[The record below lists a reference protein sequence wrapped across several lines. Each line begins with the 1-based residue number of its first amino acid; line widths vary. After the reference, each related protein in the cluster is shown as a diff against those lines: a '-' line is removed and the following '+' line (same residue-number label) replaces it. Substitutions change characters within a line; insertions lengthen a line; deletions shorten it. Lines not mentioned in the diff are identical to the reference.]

1 MTTSLPTAGPTAA
14 RVGGATAA
22 TSPIDAGG
30 PGARGADEGPDGS
43 ADGSADEAADAVAD
57 EVPAVPTLLAPD
69 PDAGAPEDASSS
81 LQAASRAGGRVPGGL
96 VVASEWTWRLL
107 TVALGIGVVLYLL
120 SFVAELIIPV
130 AIALLLA
137 ALLHPVKDFLD
148 RHGIHGGAAAGL
160 TLLAFVAFVAGLFTL
175 VGTRIATDYDLLSK
189 QVVTA
194 VAQLQTRL
202 DSIGLSHDV
211 LVKGYDQIKKTLTSG
226 GSGVVSSALSVGTEI
241 GTIATSTFI
250 ALFCLFFFLLDGR
263 GIWDFLAGLFPGRG
277 HDVVHDRGRRA
288 YFALTGYV
296 RATVL
301 VAGADALGVF
311 IVTNVLRVP
320 LAFPL
325 AVLVFVGA
333 FVPIVGT
340 LASGTVSVLVAFVS
354 HGPVYAVFML
364 IGVLLVVEV
373 EGHVLQPLLLG
384 RAVRLHPLAVFL
396 SITAGGVLYGIAGI
410 FFAVPVTA
418 ALVAVIRT
426 APAPPRVHRHRGL
439 VDWLRRRPRPG
450 TGPRA
455 AAADDGRAVD
465 AEAIGRG
472 ASGR

>member
-1 MTTSLPTAGPTAA
+1 MTTSLPTAGPAAA

-22 TSPIDAGG
+22 TSPAGAAG
-30 PGARGADEGPDGS
+30 SAARGADEA
-43 ADGSADEAADAVAD
+43 ADGAADPVADEATV

-130 AIALLLA
+130 AIAILLA
-137 ALLHPVKDFLD
+137 ALLHPVKDLLD
-148 RHGIHGGAAAGL
+148 RHGVHGGAAAGL

-175 VGTRIATDYDLLSK
+175 VGTRIATDYDQLSA
-189 QVVTA
+189 QVTTA

-202 DSIGLSHDV
+202 NSIGLTHDV

-288 YFALTGYV
+288 YFAITGYV

-301 VAGADALGVF
+301 VAAADALGVF
-311 IVTNVLRVP
+311 IVTSILHVP
-320 LAFPL
+320 LKFPL

-354 HGPVYAVFML
+354 HGPLIAVFML
-364 IGVLLVVEV
+364 VGVLLVVEV

-396 SITAGGVLYGIAGI
+396 SITAGGVLYGIAGV

-450 TGPRA
+450 SGPQA
-455 AAADDGRAVD
+455 DAADDGRAVD